1 MDKHY
6 LMGIDIGAGSL
17 KTMIVTD
24 GGRVAGA
31 ASVDLA
37 TRTSHP
43 GWSEQDPQDWWQ
55 AVCTTVPRALAE
67 AGIAADR
74 IAAVAFSAGAHT
86 PVLEDRDGRVIRP
99 AILWSDSRSA
109 VEASELQQRY
119 GDEILAIACNR
130 AAPTWTQ
137 PQLLWLARHEPEA
150 FGRIHRLYVAKDWLR
165 SRLTGTW
172 ETDATEAVGTL
183 LYDGRADAWSERLCA
198 MIGLD
203 PRTLPPIVKPTDV
216 VGRVTAAAAAAC
228 GLAAGT
234 PVVCGSSDTSVEA
247 FGAGASD
254 VGLGTVK
261 LATAAAI
268 SIVAP
273 GPSPSATV
281 INYPFCV
288 PGLWYT
294 IGATNSCASA
304 HRWLRDTFFTPDA
317 AGAGSAGPAAIDG
330 AALFGRMD
338 AAAAG
343 AEAGARGLIFH
354 PYLQGERTPYW
365 DPKLRASFI
374 GLTFAHQPAHV
385 VRALY
390 EGIACSL
397 RDVLEALRAQGLD
410 MREARIIGG
419 GARSATWRQIVADV
433 LDIGIL
439 MPEVTDASFGAAL
452 IAGVGAGVFADERSA
467 AQQTVR
473 IVARHE
479 PDPNRRA
486 LYADLYGIY
495 RDAARQLVDVH
506 HRLGALAAAG
516 TASASPP
523 ANPSRAPEAAR

>member
-1 MDKHY
+1 MNNQY

-17 KTMIVTD
+17 KTMIVTA
-24 GGRVAGA
+24 GGRVAGS
-31 ASVDLA
+31 ASVDLK
-37 TRTSHP
+37 TRTPHP
-43 GWSEQDPQDWWQ
+43 GWSEQDPQDWWR
-55 AVCTTVPRALAE
+55 AVCATVPRALAE
-67 AGIAADR
+67 AGIDAGR

-86 PVLEDRDGRVIRP
+86 PVLEDRNGRVIRP

-109 VEASELQQRY
+109 AEAGELQQQY

-172 ETDATEAVGTL
+172 ETDVTEAVGTL
-183 LYDGRADAWSERLCA
+183 LYDGRADRWSDRLCA

-203 PRTLPPIVKPTDV
+203 TRTLPPIVKPTDI
-216 VGRVTAAAAAAC
+216 VGRVTAEAAAAC

-234 PVVCGSSDTSVEA
+234 AVVCGSSDTSVEA

-254 VGLGTVK
+254 VGLGAVK
-261 LATAAAI
+261 LATAATM

-273 GPSPSATV
+273 EPSPSATV

-304 HRWLRDTFFTPDA
+304 HRWLRDTCFMPGSTGGDA
-317 AGAGSAGPAAIDG
+317 AASATAAADG
-330 AALFGRMD
+330 AAVFRQMD
-338 AAAAG
+338 AAAAQV
-343 AEAGARGLIFH
+343 EPGARGLIFH

-374 GLTFAHQPAHV
+374 GLTFSHQPAHL

-397 RDVLEALRAQGLD
+397 RDVLDALRAQGLD

-419 GARSATWRQIVADV
+419 GARSATWRQIVADM
-433 LDIGIL
+433 LDIEIL

-452 IAGVGAGVFADERSA
+452 IAGVGAGVFTDERSA
-467 AQQTVR
+467 ARQTVR
-473 IVARHE
+473 IIARHQ
-479 PDPNRRA
+479 PDASRRA
-486 LYADLYGIY
+486 FYDDLHGIY
-495 RDAARQLVDVH
+495 RDAARQLVDIH
-506 HRLGALAAAG
+506 HRL
-516 TASASPP
+516 TAFASTPGGH
-523 ANPSRAPEAAR
+523 R